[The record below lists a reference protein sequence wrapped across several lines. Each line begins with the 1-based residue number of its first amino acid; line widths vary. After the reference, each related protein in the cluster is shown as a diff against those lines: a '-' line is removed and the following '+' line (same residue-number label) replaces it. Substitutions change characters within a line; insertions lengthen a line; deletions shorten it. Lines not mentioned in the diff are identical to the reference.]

1 MVPHHKY
8 LYVFDESAFDQKV
21 DHLIFY
27 FNLHLVLCDSAKK
40 RFEKLQEAPVDF
52 FCATEGKIFFES

>member
-1 MVPHHKY
+1 VVPHHKY

-21 DHLIFY
+21 DHLIFH

-52 FCATEGKIFFES
+52 FLYHRGKDFF